1 MTLLKEFCAE
11 NLTLVPAAV
20 AAGAQRIELCD
31 NLAVGGTSPSYG
43 VVKAAAS
50 FARTHDIR
58 VMVMVRPRGGSF
70 VYDEREARIMLDD
83 IACARKLGVFGVVLG
98 CLRHNETGRLVADE
112 ELVKQL
118 VDAAKGSGTA
128 AAPLAVTFHMA
139 FDELAE
145 NEQLRTINVLASLGV
160 ERILTH
166 GGPLSTP
173 IRDNLRHLRTLI
185 AHAGTRLT
193 ILPGGGINW
202 ENAEHIARVLDVHE
216 VHGSQVVRIE
226 H

>member
-11 NLTLVPAAV
+11 NMTLVPAAV

-43 VVKAAAS
+43 VIKGAAS
-50 FARTHDIR
+50 FARTHDVR
-58 VMVMVRPRGGSF
+58 VMVMVRPRSGSF
-70 VYDEREARIMLDD
+70 IYDEREARIMRDD

-98 CLRHNETGRLVADE
+98 CLKHDETGRLVPDE

-118 VDAAKGSGTA
+118 VDAAKGSETA
-128 AAPLAVTFHMA
+128 AEPLAITFHMA

-145 NEQLRTINVLASLGV
+145 DEQLKAIDTLASLGV

-173 IRDNLRHLRTLI
+173 IRDNVGRLQTLI

-193 ILPGGGINW
+193 ILPGGGISW
-202 ENAEHIARVLDVHE
+202 ENAELITRMLDVHE
-216 VHGSQVVRIE
+216 VHGSKVVRIE